1 MGWPPTTTW
10 PPPSCGTRCTSSS
23 RPCPSTP
30 STPPSWRPSTTPPS
44 TPRREASA
52 PSTAGKQ
59 PNPRHDYR
67 PPLEDPGHPHRTPST
82 MLLYPVYHN
91 ATILCTVYHGQEL
104 YPAPCCGNVTSC
116 QTGAVSV
123 QLMHASLLF
132 DTCISA
138 DDASLLCIHTS
149 LLVRQCV

>member
-1 MGWPPTTTW
+1 MACAACESPVPLTTTW

-30 STPPSWRPSTTPPS
+30 STPPSWRPSTTLPS

-59 PNPRHDYR
+59 HHPR
-67 PPLEDPGHPHRTPST
+67 PSLEDPGHPHRTPPST

-91 ATILCTVYHGQEL
+91 ATILRTVYHGQEL
-104 YPAPCCGNVTSC
+104 YHTPPMSWQCYQLPDRGC
-116 QTGAVSV
+116 VS
-123 QLMHASLLF
+123 AA
-132 DTCISA
+132 DTCIS
-138 DDASLLCIHTS
+138 TT
-149 LLVRQCV
+149 

>member
-1 MGWPPTTTW
+1 MGWRAPPARAQWPLTTTW

-59 PNPRHDYR
+59 HQPR
-67 PPLEDPGHPHRTPST
+67 PSLEDPGHPHRTPTT

-91 ATILCTVYHGQEL
+91 ATILCTPCTIAPPYYVPCTTARSFTPPHVVAMLPVARQGQ
-104 YPAPCCGNVTSC
+104 C
-116 QTGAVSV
+116 QCS
-123 QLMHASLLF
+123 
-132 DTCISA
+132 
-138 DDASLLCIHTS
+138 
-149 LLVRQCV
+149 

>member
-1 MGWPPTTTW
+1 MGTW

-52 PSTAGKQ
+52 PSTAGKPHQ
-59 PNPRHDYR
+59 PRPDYR

-82 MLLYPVYHN
+82 MLLYLVYHN
-91 ATILCTVYHGQEL
+91 ATILCT
-104 YPAPCCGNVTSC
+104 
-116 QTGAVSV
+116 
-123 QLMHASLLF
+123 
-132 DTCISA
+132 
-138 DDASLLCIHTS
+138 LCTIMPPYCVPRVPWRHHTTYR
-149 LLVRQCV
+149 VPR

>member
-1 MGWPPTTTW
+1 MGGVTRRSSAAWRAPPASPPWPLTTTW

-59 PNPRHDYR
+59 HHPR
-67 PPLEDPGHPHRTPST
+67 PPLEDPGHPHRTPPST

-91 ATILCTVYHGQEL
+91 ATILCTSCTIAPPYYVPCTTARSFTPPHVLAMLPVARQGQ
-104 YPAPCCGNVTSC
+104 
-116 QTGAVSV
+116 
-123 QLMHASLLF
+123 
-132 DTCISA
+132 
-138 DDASLLCIHTS
+138 
-149 LLVRQCV
+149 RQCR